1 MSKWPMFWSDI
12 MLVAFWS
19 VTEVAYCIVKYIVG
33 LGFHEKGW
41 WPRPKQ
47 EVSLEGGQ
55 MHY

>member
-1 MSKWPMFWSDI
+1 MLKWPMFWSDI
-12 MLVAFWS
+12 MLVAFWL

-41 WPRPKQ
+41 WPRPN
-47 EVSLEGGQ
+47 EDVPLEGGQ